1 MNTLQNLRI
10 KDVCLQKKKRRRS
23 SDSIHKTLV
32 IWTTNDYLKTSRTPV
47 DKANRSSWFDTAN
60 GCVDIPRSHIPAEED
75 RTGHEEAVAGVALH
89 HLIGRL
95 EAHVGQLGRGQS
107 LVVRLLRGDER
118 SIRDQ
123 RKVNSGKGHQIGLP
137 LGQRCVE
144 GAFKSQGRR
153 DGTDHLERIHKVPY

>member
-1 MNTLQNLRI
+1 NRHVEDRQTGRRQVEDKQKDRQVEERQVEDRQTLEDTDRQVESNVDTKRQANLSI
-10 KDVCLQKKKRRRS
+10 QKA
-23 SDSIHKTLV
+23 LYAAV
-32 IWTTNDYLKTSRTPV
+32 
-47 DKANRSSWFDTAN
+47 
-60 GCVDIPRSHIPAEED
+60 SHIPAEED

-137 LGQRCVE
+137 LGQRSVE